1 MKGKFSDSPS
11 TFEVSLKPIVRGII
25 VGIVVIAILFV
36 LFALVMSFNIL
47 PISAA
52 TVVSSIAIAAGSFL
66 SGFFSAKKLTKNGLI
81 IGTICGFLLFILFTI
96 IGIAAFG
103 SAPGASTLIR
113 LLIFVTSGAIGG
125 IIGVGNTNKRKIV

>member
-11 TFEVSLKPIVRGII
+11 TFEAYLKPIVRGII

-125 IIGVGNTNKRKIV
+125 IIGVGNTDKRKIV

>member
-11 TFEVSLKPIVRGII
+11 AFEASLKPIVRGII

>member
-11 TFEVSLKPIVRGII
+11 AFEVSLKPIVRGII

-125 IIGVGNTNKRKIV
+125 IIGVGNTDKRKIV

>member
-11 TFEVSLKPIVRGII
+11 AFEASLKPIVRGII

-125 IIGVGNTNKRKIV
+125 IIGVGNTDKRKIV

>member
-1 MKGKFSDSPS
+1 MIGKFSDSPS

-125 IIGVGNTNKRKIV
+125 IIGVGNTDKRKIV

>member
-66 SGFFSAKKLTKNGLI
+66 SGFFAAKKLTKNGLI